1 MIRRAARILVDQLQV
16 QGVDHV
22 FCVPGESYLA
32 VLDAFYDAHGIRL
45 IVNRHESGSTF
56 MADAYAKLT
65 GRPGVAFV
73 TRGPG
78 ATNGGRRVE
87 DGAGGRPR
95 RGRSPPSAHIG

>member
-16 QGVDHV
+16 HGVDHV

-65 GRPGVAFV
+65 GRPGVAPAKGSV
-73 TRGPG
+73 T
-78 ATNGGRRVE
+78 T
-87 DGAGGRPR
+87 
-95 RGRSPPSAHIG
+95 